1 MNPSTGCEGYIF
13 EKKKERKMR
22 SRLSKIGLICLVA
35 ILFSGLFVSCSSEPE
50 TTTPSANTIT
60 DQVGRT
66 VTLETTDPQRIVSL
80 APANTEILF
89 ALGLGDKVVGVT
101 DYSDYPPEATL
112 KPNVG
117 RYDTPNIE
125 QILTADPDLILAD
138 SIHKA
143 EIIPQL
149 ESHGLTVVT
158 IAPATFEDIFDS
170 IRMVG
175 EITGTEEKAD
185 KLLSDMQAR
194 VEAITEKTTALPESE
209 IVSVFYLVWHDP
221 LMTSGGDTLINE
233 MIEMSGGRNLFEDVS
248 GAAIVELEEL
258 IARNPQV
265 IIVGVGMGIDVEIT
279 MQVFETES
287 RLMNTDAMKNGRV
300 YGIHLDISGRTGP
313 RIVEGLEAFARS
325 IHPELFE

>member
-1 MNPSTGCEGYIF
+1 ME
-13 EKKKERKMR
+13 ERKMK
-22 SRLSKIGLICLVA
+22 SRLSKLGLICLVA
-35 ILFSGLFVSCSSEPE
+35 ILFSGLFVSCASEPE
-50 TTTPSANTIT
+50 TTTPAPIKIT

-89 ALGLGDKVVGVT
+89 ALGLSDKVVGVT

-125 QILTADPDLILAD
+125 QILAADPDLILAD

-149 ESHGLTVVT
+149 ESHGLTVVA

-185 KLLSDMQAR
+185 ELLSDMQAR
-194 VEAITEKTTALPESE
+194 VDSITDKTATLPESE
-209 IVSVFYLVWHDP
+209 ITSVFYLVWHDP

-233 MIEMSGGRNLFEDVS
+233 MIEMSGGRNIFEDVS
-248 GAAIVELEEL
+248 GAAMVELEEL

-265 IIVGVGMGIDVEIT
+265 IIVGVGMGIDVETT
-279 MQVFETES
+279 MQIFETES
-287 RLMNTDAMKNGRV
+287 RLMNTDAMKNNRV

>member
-1 MNPSTGCEGYIF
+1 M
-13 EKKKERKMR
+13 KK
-22 SRLSKIGLICLVA
+22 LGLICLAA
-35 ILFSGLFVSCSSEPE
+35 ILFSGLLVSCGAQE
-50 TTTPSANTIT
+50 TPTPTTSLTIT
-60 DQVGRT
+60 DQLGRT
-66 VTLETTDPQRIVSL
+66 VTLETTNPQRIVSL

-89 ALGLGDKVVGVT
+89 ALGLGERIVGVT
-101 DYSDYPPEATL
+101 DYSDYPPEAAL
-112 KPNVG
+112 IPNIG

-125 QILTADPDLILAD
+125 QILAVNPDLILAD

-158 IAPATFEDIFDS
+158 LAPANFDQIFAS

-175 EITGTEEKAD
+175 EITGTEDKAD
-185 KLLSDMQAR
+185 ELLNDMRER
-194 VEAITEKTTALPESE
+194 VAAITDKTKDLSESE
-209 IVSVFYLVWHDP
+209 RVSVFYLVWHDP

-233 MIEMSGGRNLFEDVS
+233 MIEMSGGKNLFEEVS

-265 IIVGVGMGIDVEIT
+265 IIAGVGMGIDVEIT
-279 MQVFETES
+279 MQFFETEP
-287 RLMNTDAMKNGRV
+287 RLNDTDAIKNGRV

>member
-1 MNPSTGCEGYIF
+1 ME
-13 EKKKERKMR
+13 ERKMK
-22 SRLSKIGLICLVA
+22 SRLSKLGLICLVA
-35 ILFSGLFVSCSSEPE
+35 ILFSGLFVSCASEPE
-50 TTTPSANTIT
+50 TTTPAPITIT

-125 QILTADPDLILAD
+125 QILAADPDLILAD

-149 ESHGLTVVT
+149 ESHGLTVVA

-185 KLLSDMQAR
+185 ELLSDMQAR
-194 VEAITEKTTALPESE
+194 VDSITDKTATLPESE
-209 IVSVFYLVWHDP
+209 ITSVFYLVWHDP

-248 GAAIVELEEL
+248 GAAMVELEEL

-279 MQVFETES
+279 MQIFETES
-287 RLMNTDAMKNGRV
+287 RLMNTDAMKNNRV

>member
-1 MNPSTGCEGYIF
+1 MKTTL
-13 EKKKERKMR
+13 KT
-22 SRLSKIGLICLVA
+22 LALICLTA
-35 ILFSGLFVSCSSEPE
+35 ILFSGLFISCGAAKE
-50 TTTPSANTIT
+50 TPTPSATVIT
-60 DQVGRT
+60 DQLGRT

-101 DYSDYPPEATL
+101 DYSDYPPEAAL

-125 QILTADPDLILAD
+125 LVLAADPDLILAD
-138 SIHKA
+138 SIHQA

-149 ESHGLTVVT
+149 ESYGLTVVA
-158 IAPATFEDIFDS
+158 IAPATFDEIFDS

-175 EITGTEEKAD
+175 DITGTAD
-185 KLLSDMQAR
+185 KAEEILNDMEAR
-194 VEAITEKTTALPESE
+194 VEAITEKTRDLPESE
-209 IVSVFYLVWHDP
+209 RASVFYLVWHDP

-233 MIEMSGGRNLFEDVS
+233 MIEIGGGRNIFEDVS
-248 GAAIVELEEL
+248 GAAVVALEEL
-258 IARNPQV
+258 VARNPQV
-265 IIVGVGMGIDVEIT
+265 IIAGVGMGLDVAIT
-279 MQVFETES
+279 MQVFESEPS
-287 RLMNTDAMKNGRV
+287 LAQTDAIKNGRV

-313 RIVEGLEAFARS
+313 RIVEGLEAFAKA

>member
-1 MNPSTGCEGYIF
+1 MKF
-13 EKKKERKMR
+13 ERTKMKTT
-22 SRLSKIGLICLVA
+22 LKTLALICLTA
-35 ILFSGLFVSCSSEPE
+35 ILFSGLFISCGAAKE
-50 TTTPSANTIT
+50 TPTPSATVIT
-60 DQVGRT
+60 DQLGRT

-101 DYSDYPPEATL
+101 DYSDYPPEAAL

-125 QILTADPDLILAD
+125 LVLAADPDLILAD
-138 SIHKA
+138 SIHQA

-149 ESHGLTVVT
+149 ESYGLTVVA
-158 IAPATFEDIFDS
+158 IAPATFDEIFDS

-175 EITGTEEKAD
+175 DITGTAD
-185 KLLSDMQAR
+185 KAEEILNDMEAR
-194 VEAITEKTTALPESE
+194 VEAITEKTRDLPESE
-209 IVSVFYLVWHDP
+209 RASVFYLVWHDP

-233 MIEMSGGRNLFEDVS
+233 MIEIGGGRNIFEDVS
-248 GAAIVELEEL
+248 GAAVVALEEL
-258 IARNPQV
+258 VARNPQV
-265 IIVGVGMGIDVEIT
+265 IIAGVGMGLDVAIT
-279 MQVFETES
+279 MQVFESEPS
-287 RLMNTDAMKNGRV
+287 LAQTDAIKNGRV

-313 RIVEGLEAFARS
+313 RIVEGLEAFAKA

>member
-1 MNPSTGCEGYIF
+1 ME
-13 EKKKERKMR
+13 ERKMK
-22 SRLSKIGLICLVA
+22 SRLSKLGLICLVA
-35 ILFSGLFVSCSSEPE
+35 ILFSGLFVSCASEPE
-50 TTTPSANTIT
+50 TTTPAPIKIT

-89 ALGLGDKVVGVT
+89 ALGLSDKVVGVT

-125 QILTADPDLILAD
+125 QILAADPDLILAD

-149 ESHGLTVVT
+149 ESHGLTVVA

-185 KLLSDMQAR
+185 ELLSDMQAR
-194 VEAITEKTTALPESE
+194 VDSITDKTATLPESE
-209 IVSVFYLVWHDP
+209 ITSVFYLVWHDP

-248 GAAIVELEEL
+248 GAAMVELEEL

-279 MQVFETES
+279 MQIFETES
-287 RLMNTDAMKNGRV
+287 RLMNTDAMKNNRV

>member
-1 MNPSTGCEGYIF
+1 MKI
-13 EKKKERKMR
+13 K
-22 SRLSKIGLICLVA
+22 LSKLGLICLAA
-35 ILFSGLFVSCSSEPE
+35 IMFSSLFVSCASEPE
-50 TTTPSANTIT
+50 TTMPGPTTIIDQLGRTIT
-60 DQVGRT
+60 LQ
-66 VTLETTDPQRIVSL
+66 TTNPQRIVSL
-80 APANTEILF
+80 APANTEILY
-89 ALGLGDKVVGVT
+89 ALGLGDRIVGVT
-101 DYSDYPPEATL
+101 EYSDYPPEAAL

-125 QILTADPDLILAD
+125 QILATNPDLILAD

-158 IAPATFEDIFDS
+158 IAPATFEEIFDS

-185 KLLSDMQAR
+185 ELLSDMQAR
-194 VEAITEKTTALPESE
+194 VKAITDKTDALPESE

-233 MIEMSGGRNLFEDVS
+233 MIEMSGGRNIFEDVS
-248 GAAIVELEEL
+248 GAAMVELEEL

-265 IIVGVGMGIDVEIT
+265 IIAGVGMGLDVEIT
-279 MQVFETES
+279 MQVFETET
-287 RLMNTDAMKNGRV
+287 RLKELDAIKNGRV
-300 YGIHLDISGRTGP
+300 YGIHIDISGRTGP

>member
-1 MNPSTGCEGYIF
+1 M
-13 EKKKERKMR
+13 K
-22 SRLSKIGLICLVA
+22 SKLCKLGLICLAA
-35 ILFSGLFVSCSSEPE
+35 IMFSSLFVSCASEAE
-50 TTTPSANTIT
+50 TTTPAPTAII
-60 DQVGRT
+60 DQLGRT

-80 APANTEILF
+80 APANTEILY
-89 ALGLGDKVVGVT
+89 ALGLGDRIVGVT
-101 DYSDYPPEATL
+101 DYSDYPPEAAL
-112 KPNVG
+112 KPNIG

-125 QILTADPDLILAD
+125 QILATDPDLILAD

-158 IAPATFEDIFDS
+158 IAPATFEEIFDS

-185 KLLSDMQAR
+185 ELLSDMQAR
-194 VEAITEKTTALPESE
+194 VKAITDETDTLPESE

-233 MIEMSGGRNLFEDVS
+233 MIEMSGGRNIFEDVS
-248 GAAIVELEEL
+248 GAAMVELEEL

-265 IIVGVGMGIDVEIT
+265 IIAGVGMGLDVETT
-279 MQVFETES
+279 MQVFETET
-287 RLMNTDAMKNGRV
+287 RLKELDAMKNGRV

>member
-1 MNPSTGCEGYIF
+1 M
-13 EKKKERKMR
+13 KK
-22 SRLSKIGLICLVA
+22 LGLICLAA
-35 ILFSGLFVSCSSEPE
+35 ILFSGLLVSCASEPE
-50 TTTPSANTIT
+50 TTTPAPAIIT
-60 DQVGRT
+60 DQLGRT
-66 VTLETTDPQRIVSL
+66 VTLKTTDPQRIVSL

-89 ALGLGDKVVGVT
+89 ALGLGERIVGVT
-101 DYSDYPPEATL
+101 DYSDYPPEAAL
-112 KPNVG
+112 IPNIG

-125 QILTADPDLILAD
+125 QILAVNPDLILAD

-158 IAPATFEDIFDS
+158 LAPANFDQIFAS

-175 EITGTEEKAD
+175 EITGTEDKAD
-185 KLLSDMQAR
+185 ELLNDMRER
-194 VEAITEKTTALPESE
+194 VAAITDKTKDLSESE
-209 IVSVFYLVWHDP
+209 RVSVFYLVWHDP

-233 MIEMSGGRNLFEDVS
+233 MIEMSGGKNLFEEVS

-265 IIVGVGMGIDVEIT
+265 IIAGVGMGIDVEIT
-279 MQVFETES
+279 MQFFETEP
-287 RLMNTDAMKNGRV
+287 RLNDTDAIKNGRV

>member
-1 MNPSTGCEGYIF
+1 ME
-13 EKKKERKMR
+13 ERKMK
-22 SRLSKIGLICLVA
+22 SRLSKLGLICLVA
-35 ILFSGLFVSCSSEPE
+35 ILFSGLFVSCASEPE
-50 TTTPSANTIT
+50 TTTPAPITIT

-125 QILTADPDLILAD
+125 QILAADPDLILAD

-149 ESHGLTVVT
+149 ESHGLTVVA

-185 KLLSDMQAR
+185 ELLSDMQAR
-194 VEAITEKTTALPESE
+194 VDSITDKTATLPESE
-209 IVSVFYLVWHDP
+209 ITSVFYLVWHDP

-233 MIEMSGGRNLFEDVS
+233 MIEMSGGRNIFEDVS
-248 GAAIVELEEL
+248 GAAMVELEEL

-265 IIVGVGMGIDVEIT
+265 IIVGVGMGIDVETT
-279 MQVFETES
+279 MQIFETES
-287 RLMNTDAMKNGRV
+287 RLMNTDAMKNNRV

>member
-1 MNPSTGCEGYIF
+1 MKSILKT
-13 EKKKERKMR
+13 
-22 SRLSKIGLICLVA
+22 IGVVCLA
-35 ILFSGLFVSCSSEPE
+35 ALLFSSLFISCAPGTE
-50 TTTPSANTIT
+50 TPTPSAVTIT
-60 DQVGRT
+60 DQLGRT

-101 DYSDYPPEATL
+101 EFSDYPPEALL
-112 KPNVG
+112 KPSVG
-117 RYDTPNIE
+117 RYDIPNIE
-125 QILTADPDLILAD
+125 LILAADPDLILAD
-138 SIHKA
+138 SIHQS

-158 IAPATFEDIFDS
+158 IAPATFDEIFDS

-175 EITGTEEKAD
+175 EITGTEDEAEE
-185 KLLSDMQAR
+185 LLEDMEER
-194 VEAITEKTTALPESE
+194 VEAITERTADLPESE
-209 IVSVFYLVWHDP
+209 ITSVFYLVWHDP

-233 MIEMSGGRNLFEDVS
+233 MIEIGGGRNVFEDVS
-248 GAAIVELEEL
+248 GAAMVELEEL

-265 IIVGVGMGIDVEIT
+265 IIAGVGMGLDVATT
-279 MQVFETES
+279 MQVFESEP
-287 RLMNTDAMKNGRV
+287 RLAETDAMKNGRV

-313 RIVEGLEAFARS
+313 RIVEGLEAFARA